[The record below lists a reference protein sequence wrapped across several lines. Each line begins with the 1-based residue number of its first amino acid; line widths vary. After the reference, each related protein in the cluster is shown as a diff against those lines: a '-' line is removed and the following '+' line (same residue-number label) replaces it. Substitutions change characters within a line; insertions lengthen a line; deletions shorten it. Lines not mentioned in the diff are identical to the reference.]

1 VCVLGE
7 YIRLRGRRV
16 VVVMR
21 GRLVVVTRVEELAN
35 QVAGSSSRAVIC
47 AFAEGGLV
55 GGSLHFTDGMGWDEM
70 GWFNRVLL
78 HSWVAICSA
87 LLCSA
92 LLCSALLCSALL
104 CSALLCS
111 ALLCSAPARYSRQH

>member
-1 VCVLGE
+1 
-7 YIRLRGRRV
+7 
-16 VVVMR
+16 
-21 GRLVVVTRVEELAN
+21 VVVTRVEELAN

-92 LLCSALLCSALL
+92 LLQRGIHANTSIRFVLFFGSRHRLD
-104 CSALLCS
+104 
-111 ALLCSAPARYSRQH
+111 YSTVSIHAFTANSGFVSTYTSGPS